1 MLRIYY
7 IIQNSFRPAPRD
19 KGPIINK
26 VYTFESRQIIIPVA
40 LGAIIHCC
48 NAKTPIVHRTSIR
61 QITKAERIL
70 VKKLSYF

>member
-48 NAKTPIVHRTSIR
+48 NAKTH
-61 QITKAERIL
+61 KERG
-70 VKKLSYF
+70 